1 MKTSGQ
7 ASISRSQPTWTTRR
21 LATFVATT
29 SVIAGMGV
37 AVAPQISEGATKP
50 IVYLTFDDGPSRDS
64 GSTQILDVLDRY
76 GVDATFFVNG
86 ANISGNEAVL
96 QRMYSDG
103 HAVGNHTWSH
113 AKLNTLSI
121 NDARSEIRRTHDL
134 VKSVTGVDLTCFRPP
149 WGSTFLGDFTDSGT
163 STELISSFGYALE
176 TSWRIDASDYT
187 VSPVGDRDAMVSRL
201 LQMQDGDIVLLHDGH
216 SGKQSTVAAVDYF
229 LATYRDRYDFRPLPT
244 CAGPP
249 PPTTTTTT
257 TTTSTTLPGPIEP
270 TSGLLITNT
279 KSVAEILL
287 ASDYLPEDANVL
299 RLYRAFFDREPDL
312 AGAKYWLLQSHAGAD
327 LDGLSFAFS
336 ESSEFGSTYG
346 KLDDDDFLRIVYL
359 NVLQRS
365 PDAAGLAYWAGLV
378 RSGELTRHGAVRW
391 IASGTEFAR
400 AFPYLAA

>member
-7 ASISRSQPTWTTRR
+7 ASISRSQRTWTTRR

-76 GVDATFFVNG
+76 GVEATFFVNG

-257 TTTSTTLPGPIEP
+257 ISTTLPGPIEP

-279 KSVAEILL
+279 RSVAEILL

-346 KLDDDDFLRIVYL
+346 KLDDDDFLRIVSSTFSNDPPTL
-359 NVLQRS
+359 LVWRIGPGWSAPANSHGMALF
-365 PDAAGLAYWAGLV
+365 AGLL
-378 RSGELTRHGAVRW
+378 
-391 IASGTEFAR
+391 R
-400 AFPYLAA
+400 APNSPGPFPT